1 MPQHTNLLPMELKN
15 TADQAFVREQ
25 NLSLVLRLIYNEAPV
40 SRAQLAA
47 ETGLNKSTISSLVE
61 ALLRLGLIH
70 ETGVNSV
77 GAGRP
82 ATLLEINPQAGGIV
96 GVELGVDFV
105 AVALTDFLGKILWRK
120 KANADPDYETTLNQT
135 FELVQEAIIA
145 SRDLCLPL
153 LGLGLATPGTVDLNE
168 GVLIFAP
175 NLHWHDVPLRKLFSD
190 RMHLKTFVENDANAA
205 AVSEHLFGVAR
216 QNSDFIFVFA
226 GVGIGG
232 GFFLNGE
239 LYRGKN
245 GYAGE
250 IGHSPIMVE
259 PIQAPCHC
267 GNRGCWETY
276 ANQYSIIQRIQ
287 ARLDVK
293 RSSIIPRLMA
303 EQNAPLS
310 IPLIKQAADAGDAE
324 AIGSFA
330 EAGLALGQGLATI
343 INFLNPEKI
352 ILGGPLNIAAAYI
365 LPSVNEAVKR
375 HCLPEIGQKVHVEL
389 SGFGSD
395 ASLIGAVSIVV
406 DDVMSHPTQVER
418 R

>member
-1 MPQHTNLLPMELKN
+1 MEIKI
-15 TADQAFVREQ
+15 TADQAYVREL
-25 NLSLVLRLIYNEAPV
+25 NLSLVLRRIHNEAPV

-47 ETGLNKSTISSLVE
+47 ETGLNKSTVSSLVE
-61 ALLRLGLIH
+61 ELLKLGLIH
-70 ETGVNSV
+70 ETGMNSV

-82 ATLLEINPQAGGIV
+82 ATLLEVNPLAGGII

-120 KANADPDYETTLNQT
+120 KANADPTYEKTLNQA
-135 FELVQEAIIA
+135 FELTQEAIA
-145 SRDLCLPL
+145 AGRELSLPL

-175 NLHWHDVPLRKLFSD
+175 NLHWHNVPLRKLFSE
-190 RMHLKTFVENDANAA
+190 RTNLRVFIENDANAA
-205 AVSEHLFGVAR
+205 AVGEHLFGLAR
-216 QNSDFIFVFA
+216 QSTDFIFVFA

-232 GFFLNGE
+232 GFFLNGA

-250 IGHSPIMVE
+250 IGHSPIMAE
-259 PIQAPCHC
+259 PLQSPCHC

-276 ANQYSIIQRIQ
+276 ANQYSIMQRVRD
-287 ARLDVK
+287 RLEVK
-293 RSSIIPRLMA
+293 RSSIIPDLMA
-303 EQNAPLS
+303 ELNAPLS
-310 IPLIKQAADAGDAE
+310 IPLIKQAADEGDAE
-324 AIGSFA
+324 AIGSFE
-330 EAGLALGQGLATI
+330 EAGTALGQGLATI

-352 ILGGPLNIAAAYI
+352 IMGGPLSVAAPYI
-365 LPSVNEAVKR
+365 LPSVTDAVKR
-375 HCLPEIGQKVHVEL
+375 HSLPEIGQKVSVEL
-389 SGFGSD
+389 SQFGPD

-406 DDVMSHPTQVER
+406 DDIMSHPTQIER